1 MRITAIA
8 VCLML
13 LAGPGVGLGAP
24 ADREIVVEVTSI
36 AAAMRAESDGAVEL
50 DPRLAPLSRKLRALF
65 AYQRYTFLESARMSA
80 DFGGACPFQLPEHF
94 TLEVIP
100 ERFERGGSGMI
111 AMVVTLFREVPNHS
125 RGRGRGQ
132 PEREVILR
140 TQIRLKN
147 GGTVLL
153 GGPPIRGGV
162 LLMALSAHR
171 S

>member
-8 VCLML
+8 VCLIL

-24 ADREIVVEVTSI
+24 DDKEIVVEVTSI
-36 AAAMRAESDGAVEL
+36 SAAMLGNGEGRVDL
-50 DPRLAPLSRKLRALF
+50 DPRLTPLSKKLRALF
-65 AYQRYTFLESARMSA
+65 AYQRYTFLDSARTSA
-80 DFGGACPFQLPEHF
+80 DFGDACPFQLPEHF

-111 AMVVTLFREVPNHS
+111 AMVVTLFREVPTRE
-125 RGRGRGQ
+125 RGRGRREPQ
-132 PEREVILR
+132 REVILR

-153 GGPPIRGGV
+153 GGPPIRGGI
-162 LLMALSAHR
+162 LLMALSARR